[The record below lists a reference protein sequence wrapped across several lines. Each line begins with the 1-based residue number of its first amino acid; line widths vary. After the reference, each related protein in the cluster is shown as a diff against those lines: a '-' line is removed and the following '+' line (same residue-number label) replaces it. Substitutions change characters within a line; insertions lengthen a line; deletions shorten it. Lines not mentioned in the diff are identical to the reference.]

1 MLRARAAVP
10 AGRREV
16 HPVPGVRAGFTP
28 RSPRPPGPV
37 ARGGGYVP
45 DVAAITDH
53 AIRVA
58 GLGKTYRLGA
68 TGERPSTAASA
79 AIQWLR
85 STGRARTTDFDALD
99 DITFDVPQGE
109 ALGIVGRN
117 GAGKSTLLKILTRVT
132 APSRGRIEL
141 DGRIGSLLEVGTG
154 FHPELT
160 GRENIYL
167 NGAILGMTRKEIR
180 RRYDEIVD
188 FSGIEKF
195 LATPVKR
202 YSSGM
207 YVRLAFSVAAHLDTE
222 ILAIDEVLAVGDAEF
237 QRRSIAKMREA
248 AQGGRTVLYVSHQLQ
263 TVQALCSS
271 AILLDRGRL
280 RYAGT
285 VEGTLQAYRES
296 FESFAA
302 AQSDP
307 DRRPGTGDVRFS
319 SVQMEDEFL
328 RSSQD
333 VVVDFEVPPS
343 KDLVGTYFVS
353 AHVNNDQGAVIAQC
367 DSRLVGRWFDP
378 DQHQKGRLVI
388 RDLWLKPG
396 QYTVDLY
403 ACQSGVLDAWE
414 GAWRFEVLPDLP
426 YPEYA
431 ESSSTD
437 KGLVF
442 ADFHYEGA

>member
-1 MLRARAAVP
+1 MSSSDYLSRVQATSEP
-10 AGRREV
+10 
-16 HPVPGVRAGFTP
+16 
-28 RSPRPPGPV
+28 
-37 ARGGGYVP
+37 
-45 DVAAITDH
+45 

-68 TGERPSTAASA
+68 FGERPSTAAAA
-79 AIQWLR
+79 AIQWVR
-85 STGRARTTDFDALD
+85 STGKQKYTLFDALD
-99 DITFDVPQGE
+99 DVSFEVPHGE

-117 GAGKSTLLKILTRVT
+117 GAGKSTLLKLLTRVT
-132 APSRGRIEL
+132 APSRGQIEL
-141 DGRIGSLLEVGTG
+141 NGRVGSLLEVGTG

-160 GRENIYL
+160 GKENIYL
-167 NGAILGMTRKEIR
+167 NGAILGMTRKEIN
-180 RRYDEIVD
+180 RRYDEIVA

-237 QRRSIAKMREA
+237 QRRSIQKMREA

-271 AILLDRGRL
+271 AILLDRGTL
-280 RYAGT
+280 RYAGS
-285 VEGTLQAYRES
+285 VEGTLEAYRDS

-307 DRRPGTGDVRFS
+307 KKRPGNGRLRLS
-319 SVQMEDEFL
+319 SVRMEDEFVK
-328 RSSQD
+328 SSQD
-333 VVVDFEVPPS
+333 LVVEFEAPPS

-353 AHVNNDQGAVIAQC
+353 MHVNNDQGTVIAQC
-367 DSRLVGRWFDP
+367 DSRLVGTWFDP
-378 DQHQKGRLVI
+378 EQHQKGRLVV

-396 QYTVDLY
+396 RYTVDVY
-403 ACQSGVLDAWE
+403 ACQAGVLDAWE
-414 GAWRFEVLPDLP
+414 GAWQFEVLPDLP
-426 YPEYA
+426 YPEFT
-431 ESSSTD
+431 ESSGTE
-437 KGLVF
+437 KGMVF
-442 ADFHYEGA
+442 VNFDYEGA

>member
-1 MLRARAAVP
+1 VQATTEP
-10 AGRREV
+10 
-16 HPVPGVRAGFTP
+16 
-28 RSPRPPGPV
+28 
-37 ARGGGYVP
+37 
-45 DVAAITDH
+45 

-68 TGERPSTAASA
+68 FGERPSTAAAA
-79 AIQWLR
+79 AIQWVR
-85 STGRARTTDFDALD
+85 STGKQKYTLFDALD
-99 DITFDVPQGE
+99 DISFDVPRGE

-132 APSRGRIEL
+132 APTRGRIEL
-141 DGRIGSLLEVGTG
+141 NGRVGSLLEVGTG

-167 NGAILGMTRKEIR
+167 NGAILGMTRKEINK
-180 RRYDEIVD
+180 RYDEIVE

-237 QRRSIAKMREA
+237 QRRSIQKMREA

-263 TVQALCSS
+263 TVQALCTS
-271 AILLDRGRL
+271 AVLLDRGTL
-280 RYAGT
+280 KYSGS
-285 VEGTLQAYRES
+285 VEGTLQAYRDS

-307 DRRPGTGDVRFS
+307 KKRPGNGKVRLS
-319 SVQMEDEFL
+319 SVRMEDEFVK
-328 RSSQD
+328 SSQD
-333 VVVDFEVPPS
+333 IVVDFEAPAS
-343 KDLVGTYFVS
+343 KKLVGTYFVS
-353 AHVNNDQGAVIAQC
+353 MHVNNDQGTVIAQC
-367 DSRLVGRWFDP
+367 DSRLVGKWFDP
-378 DQHQKGRLVI
+378 EKPQKGRLVI

-396 QYTVDLY
+396 QYTVDVY

-426 YPEYA
+426 YPQFT
-431 ESSSTD
+431 ESSSIEN
-437 KGLVF
+437 GIVF
-442 ADFHYEGA
+442 VNFDYEGA

>member
-1 MLRARAAVP
+1 MQATTEP
-10 AGRREV
+10 
-16 HPVPGVRAGFTP
+16 
-28 RSPRPPGPV
+28 
-37 ARGGGYVP
+37 
-45 DVAAITDH
+45 

-68 TGERPSTAASA
+68 FGERPSTAAAA
-79 AIQWLR
+79 AIQWVR
-85 STGRARTTDFDALD
+85 STGKQKYTLFDALD
-99 DITFDVPQGE
+99 DVSFEVPQGE

-132 APSRGRIEL
+132 APTRGRIEL
-141 DGRIGSLLEVGTG
+141 TGRVGSLLEVGTG

-160 GRENIYL
+160 GKENIFL
-167 NGAILGMTRKEIR
+167 NGAILGMTRKEITK
-180 RRYDEIVD
+180 RYDEIVA

-237 QRRSIAKMREA
+237 QRRSIQKMREA

-263 TVQALCSS
+263 TVQALCTS
-271 AILLDRGRL
+271 AVLLDRGTL
-280 RYAGT
+280 TYSGS
-285 VEGTLQAYRES
+285 VDGTLQAYRDS

-307 DRRPGTGDVRFS
+307 RKRPGNGNLRLS
-319 SVQMEDEFL
+319 SVRMEDEFVK
-328 RSSQD
+328 SSQD
-333 VVVDFEVPPS
+333 IVVDFEAPPS
-343 KDLVGTYFVS
+343 KDLIGTYFVS
-353 AHVNNDQGAVIAQC
+353 MHINNDQGTVIAQC
-367 DSRLVGRWFDP
+367 DSRLVGKWFDP
-378 DQHQKGRLVI
+378 EQPQKGRLVV

-396 QYTVDLY
+396 QYTVDVY
-403 ACQSGVLDAWE
+403 ACQAGVLDAWE

-426 YPEYA
+426 YPEFT
-431 ESSSTD
+431 ESSGTE
-437 KGLVF
+437 KGMVF
-442 ADFHYEGA
+442 VNFDYEGG

>member
-1 MLRARAAVP
+1 MQATTEP
-10 AGRREV
+10 
-16 HPVPGVRAGFTP
+16 
-28 RSPRPPGPV
+28 
-37 ARGGGYVP
+37 
-45 DVAAITDH
+45 

-68 TGERPSTAASA
+68 FGERPSTAASA
-79 AIQWLR
+79 AIQWIR
-85 STGRARTTDFDALD
+85 STGKQKYTLFDALD
-99 DITFDVPQGE
+99 DVSFEVPQGE

-132 APSRGRIEL
+132 APTRGRIEL
-141 DGRIGSLLEVGTG
+141 TGRVGSLLEVGTG

-160 GRENIYL
+160 GKENIFL
-167 NGAILGMTRKEIR
+167 NGAILGMTRKEITK
-180 RRYDEIVD
+180 RYDEIVA

-237 QRRSIAKMREA
+237 QRRSIQKMREA

-263 TVQALCSS
+263 TVQALCTS
-271 AILLDRGRL
+271 AVLLDRGTL
-280 RYAGT
+280 TYSGT
-285 VEGTLQAYRES
+285 VEGTLQAYRDS

-307 DRRPGTGDVRFS
+307 AKRPGNGNLRLS
-319 SVQMEDEFL
+319 SVRMEDEFVK
-328 RSSQD
+328 SSQD
-333 VVVDFEVPPS
+333 IVVDFEAPAS
-343 KDLVGTYFVS
+343 KDLIGTYFVS
-353 AHVNNDQGAVIAQC
+353 MHINNDQGTVIAQC
-367 DSRLVGRWFDP
+367 DSRLVGKWFDP
-378 DQHQKGRLVI
+378 ERPQRGRLVV

-396 QYTVDLY
+396 QYTVDVY
-403 ACQSGVLDAWE
+403 ACQAGVLDAWE

-426 YPEYA
+426 YPEFT
-431 ESSSTD
+431 ESSGTE
-437 KGLVF
+437 KGMVF
-442 ADFHYEGA
+442 VNFDYEGA